1 MRNSIFRAFALTFVL
16 TGIVSCGDDSEQ
28 STSQPVKVTREEIAY
43 NMLKEGSN
51 FNGDRGPLFGPTEIA
66 LQTAV
71 IFQVKTVKQTWNN
84 HSLHPEISEFTF
96 NSPDDYSL
104 EGQYNF
110 IATATQE
117 PYLADYIRKVKITRD
132 ELDRPTDILSKTT
145 WSHNSSSW
153 DEIISTKYTYT
164 GDSLR
169 ESLAEYETIKTKSST
184 PKSTNHQKY
193 TVVDGKLMGETDF
206 KHPEYNTSYTYDQ
219 NRLVTITRGDRT
231 IVYSYTPEGKLATS
245 TENGEVETYDYNDQG
260 FLVGSDKGL
269 VIEYDDKNRPVYQKD
284 AINEYIFTYA
294 E

>member
-1 MRNSIFRAFALTFVL
+1 MQNSIFRAFALTLVVNAM
-16 TGIVSCGDDSEQ
+16 ISCGDDSQE
-28 STSQPVKVTREEIAY
+28 STSEPVKVTYEELAY
-43 NMLKEGSN
+43 KMLKEGSN

-84 HSLHPEISEFTF
+84 HSLSPENSEFTF
-96 NSPDDYSL
+96 KSLDEYSL
-104 EGQYNF
+104 KGQYNL
-110 IATATQE
+110 IDISTQE
-117 PYLADYIRKVKITRD
+117 PFLADYVRNVKVTRD
-132 ELDRPTDILSKTT
+132 ALDRRTDILSKTS
-145 WSHNSSSW
+145 WSYDDRSW

-169 ESLAEYETIKTKSST
+169 ESLAEYETIKTNLPT
-184 PKSTNHQKY
+184 PKSTNHQKF
-193 TVVDGKLMGETDF
+193 TVVDGKLMSETDF
-206 KHPEYNTSYTYDQ
+206 KYPEYNTSYTYDQ

-231 IVYSYTPEGKLATS
+231 IVYSYTPTGKLATS
-245 TENGEVETYDYNDQG
+245 TESGEVETYDYNDQG